1 MGCICSKGS
10 KSTNEYVAQNH
21 TTQFNPNKS
30 LNHLLLNTNDSTARL
45 ISNTYSHDEGHK
57 QNNIVGIGKYDHDH
71 DDDHDDEKRISRCLS
86 YGDRGSLIV
95 VGWPSWLTSVAP
107 EAIAGWIPR
116 RPDSFHKLDK
126 IGQGTYSSVYRARDL
141 ETNKIVALKKVKFA
155 NMDPESVR
163 FMAREIVLLRRLD
176 HPNVMKLEGMITSK
190 LSGSLYLIFE
200 YMEHDLTGLSTMPGN
215 KFTQP
220 QIKCYM
226 QQILRGLEHCHSRGV
241 MHRDIKGSNILL
253 DNNGNLKIADFGL
266 ATHFQPSQGQPLTSR
281 VVTLWYRPPELLLGA
296 TDYGVAV
303 DLWSA
308 GCILAELLA
317 GKPIMPGRTEVEQLH
332 KIFKL
337 CGSPSEEYW
346 KKSKL
351 PHATIFKPQQPY
363 RRVVSETFKD
373 FPSSALSLL
382 EVLLAIEPSDRGTA
396 SSALRNEFFTSM
408 PLPCDPSTLPKYQ
421 PSKEFDARLR
431 EEEARRRRTANKG
444 QGRQESVGR
453 NFKES
458 KVVPAPDAN
467 VKLQASIEKRRGQ
480 CNSKCI
486 SEKYNPEEEGGC
498 LPLEPAKSRAHTI
511 FSHSGQSMH
520 PSAYGSSRNMNLKEE
535 VVLTGPDRVFTSRNS
550 ELRKQNSYWHGRT
563 AQLSRFSNSLAVR
576 GDSRFDMGGDRNLN
590 SQWLEDQFDM
600 RSSHLPDGESNHLLD
615 GTKHSRKKDFHLF
628 GRDRAMGHGP
638 KNCHINYSGPLFPP
652 EDNLEEILKEHERQI
667 QQAVRKA
674 RLAKENKKG

>member
-1 MGCICSKGS
+1 MGCICSKGSS

-21 TTQFNPNKS
+21 TIQFIPNKS
-30 LNHLLLNTNDSTARL
+30 SKHLVLNNHDSTARL
-45 ISNTYSHDEGHK
+45 ISNTYRNSSDEGHK
-57 QNNIVGIGKYDHDH
+57 QNVFGIIGEGGSQVEK
-71 DDDHDDEKRISRCLS
+71 DDDEEEGRKRISRCLS
-86 YGDRGSLIV
+86 YGERGSLIV

-107 EAIAGWIPR
+107 EAIAGWVPR

-190 LSGSLYLIFE
+190 LSGSF
-200 YMEHDLTGLSTMPGN
+200 
-215 KFTQP
+215 
-220 QIKCYM
+220 
-226 QQILRGLEHCHSRGV
+226 
-241 MHRDIKGSNILL
+241 
-253 DNNGNLKIADFGL
+253 
-266 ATHFQPSQGQPLTSR
+266 
-281 VVTLWYRPPELLLGA
+281 
-296 TDYGVAV
+296 
-303 DLWSA
+303 
-308 GCILAELLA
+308 
-317 GKPIMPGRTEVEQLH
+317 
-332 KIFKL
+332 
-337 CGSPSEEYW
+337 
-346 KKSKL
+346 
-351 PHATIFKPQQPY
+351 
-363 RRVVSETFKD
+363 
-373 FPSSALSLL
+373 LL

-396 SSALRNEFFTSM
+396 SSALQNEFFTSM
-408 PLPCDPSTLPKYQ
+408 PLPCDPSTLPKYP

-467 VKLQASIEKRRGQ
+467 VKLQASIEQKRRVM
-480 CNSKCI
+480 CNSKYI
-486 SEKYNPEEEGGC
+486 SEKYNPEKEGGC
-498 LPLEPAKSRAHTI
+498 LPLEPAKSRAHNI

-535 VVLTGPDRVFTSRNS
+535 VVITGPDRVFTSRNS
-550 ELRKQNSYWHGRT
+550 EMRKQNSYWHGRA

-576 GDSRFDMGGDRNLN
+576 GDSRLDMGGDRNLN
-590 SQWLEDQFDM
+590 SQWLEDHFDT
-600 RSSHLPDGESNHLLD
+600 RSNHLPDGESNQLLD
-615 GTKHSRKKDFHLF
+615 GTKHSHKKDFHLF
-628 GRDRAMGHGP
+628 GKDRAMDHAP